1 MTINNRDSVP
11 MYKLRDDSKRIA
23 QIQKAT
29 IETETFGI
37 EPTHGL
43 FGSEEWWANISSG
56 RLQRHT
62 LSGVITRIYFGSMG
76 DWPMFEMKHGS
87 GECTSWTRE
96 VNAKEQD
103 AFYKI
108 GVPIEVDYV
117 VQRHRPGSFDHGAE
131 FKCVLEIRTSKPAYT

>member
-1 MTINNRDSVP
+1 MTTSNRDSVP
-11 MYKLRDDSKRIA
+11 MYKLRNDSKRIA

-29 IETETFGI
+29 IETGTFGI

-43 FGSEEWWANISSG
+43 FGSDEWWANISSG

-62 LSGVITRIYFGSMG
+62 LSG
-76 DWPMFEMKHGS
+76 KHDS
-87 GECTSWTRE
+87 GERTSWTRE

-103 AFYKI
+103 VLYKI

-117 VQRHRPGSFDHGAE
+117 LQRHRPGSFDHGAE
-131 FKCVLEIRTSKPAYT
+131 FKCVLEIRTSKSAYT